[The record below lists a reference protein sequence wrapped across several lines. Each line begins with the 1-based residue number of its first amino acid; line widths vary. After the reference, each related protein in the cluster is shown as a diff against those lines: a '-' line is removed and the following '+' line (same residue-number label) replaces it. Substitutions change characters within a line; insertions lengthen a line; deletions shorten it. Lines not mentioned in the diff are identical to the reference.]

1 MLSLGHN
8 TLLTSKFGNPVSR
21 VWSLFRTIKG
31 LTHFATSR
39 SSHNRVTSF
48 ATFNLFIYL
57 SLGRW
62 EMPRER
68 IAELKGDAIALVY
81 YEHED
86 YLLATLW
93 RGTSHVII
101 PGYPLLHVAPSNKVA
116 SSPRRGLIPTLKPQE
131 SSQDL
136 REGDPCSNPTK
147 GHKLTAKVNSS
158 EQPRL
163 AHTKM

>member
-1 MLSLGHN
+1 MTRDTRIRRKN
-8 TLLTSKFGNPVSR
+8 TTRDDKKQKHARLCESNPT
-21 VWSLFRTIKG
+21 LITK
-31 LTHFATSR
+31 T
-39 SSHNRVTSF
+39 
-48 ATFNLFIYL
+48 
-57 SLGRW
+57 GRW

-68 IAELKGDAIALVY
+68 ITELKGDAITLVY
-81 YEHED
+81 YEHAD

-101 PGYPLLHVAPSNKVA
+101 PRYPLLHVPPSNKAA
-116 SSPRRGLIPTLKPQE
+116 SSPHRGLVPTLKPQE

-136 REGDPCSNPTK
+136 REGDPRSNPTK
-147 GHKLTAKVNSS
+147 GHKLTTKVNLS